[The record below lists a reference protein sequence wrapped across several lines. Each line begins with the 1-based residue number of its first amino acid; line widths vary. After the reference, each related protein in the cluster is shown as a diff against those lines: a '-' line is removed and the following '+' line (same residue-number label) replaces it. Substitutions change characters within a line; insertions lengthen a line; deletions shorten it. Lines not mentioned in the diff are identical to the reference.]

1 MVVNDGRSTINAKE
15 KRLITDSPIKKKHH
29 SAVFTKGIDLKTSLM
44 SVKSPEKKH
53 SLLIREN
60 CIYAISKK
68 KGILQNAVVNK
79 RGYN

>member
-44 SVKSPEKKH
+44 SVKSPEKKTF
-53 SLLIREN
+53 LIN
-60 CIYAISKK
+60 
-68 KGILQNAVVNK
+68 
-79 RGYN
+79 

>member
-44 SVKSPEKKH
+44 SVKISRKKTF
-53 SLLIREN
+53 LIN
-60 CIYAISKK
+60 
-68 KGILQNAVVNK
+68 
-79 RGYN
+79 